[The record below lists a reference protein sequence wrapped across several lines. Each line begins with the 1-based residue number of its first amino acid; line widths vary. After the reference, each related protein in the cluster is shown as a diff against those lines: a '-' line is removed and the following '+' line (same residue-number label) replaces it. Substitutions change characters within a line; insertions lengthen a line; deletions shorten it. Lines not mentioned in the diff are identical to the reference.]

1 MRRVLTLSLYTAM
14 VVGGLYLLKG
24 VYDYGGRTFLV
35 LVGGA
40 LVIFGAY
47 LIWMDFLAP
56 AHKRD
61 QPSPIVPA
69 RAKSSSAEANARFAW
84 IGSQSSV
91 FRSDD

>member
-1 MRRVLTLSLYTAM
+1 
-14 VVGGLYLLKG
+14 LKG

-40 LVIFGAY
+40 LVIFVAY

-61 QPSPIVPA
+61 QP
-69 RAKSSSAEANARFAW
+69 
-84 IGSQSSV
+84 
-91 FRSDD
+91 